1 MATKREV
8 EQQLT
13 RALDALDRI
22 CEVIA
27 NKEYSYPEKA
37 GRCAVTATMA
47 LDYCGQSKWGEH
59 FEKAYNER
67 NRQQPIQFPAP
78 LLEVAFLRTRQ

>member
-1 MATKREV
+1 MPTKREV

-27 NKEYSYPEKA
+27 DPEYSYPQKA
-37 GRCAVTATMA
+37 GRCAVAATMA
-47 LDYCGQSKWGEH
+47 LDYCGRPKWGEH
-59 FEKAYNER
+59 FEKAYSER
-67 NRQQPIQFPAP
+67 NPREPNPFSCYSPESG
-78 LLEVAFLRTRQ
+78 LSR

>member
-1 MATKREV
+1 MATKKEL

-27 NKEYSYPEKA
+27 NPEYNYPEKA

-47 LDYCGQSKWGEH
+47 LDYCGQPKWGEH
-59 FEKAYNER
+59 FEKAYAER
-67 NRQQPIQFPAP
+67 NPREPIHFPVT
-78 LLEVAFLRTRQ
+78 LLKVA